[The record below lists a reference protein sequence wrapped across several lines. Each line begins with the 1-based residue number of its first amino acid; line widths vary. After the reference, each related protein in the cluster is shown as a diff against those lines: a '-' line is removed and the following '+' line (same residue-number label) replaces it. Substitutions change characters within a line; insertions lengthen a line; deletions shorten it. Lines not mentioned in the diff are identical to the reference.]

1 MPDLPDPLSGPE
13 AQEPSPAELR
23 GLRLLRVLVTI
34 LTGVMIVGIVA
45 LVVLMARGLDRM
57 SPPPGQTR
65 GQTTAPLPA
74 LPDTLELPEGASVQA
89 VTAGPGWWAVVTP
102 AGEILL
108 FDAGGALLR
117 RISAPELAGD

>member
-57 SPPPGQTR
+57 SPPAAEATDRTP
-65 GQTTAPLPA
+65 APLPA

-89 VTAGPGWWAVVTP
+89 VTAGPGWWAVVTQ

-108 FDAGGALLR
+108 FDADGALLR
-117 RISAPELAGD
+117 RIPAPELAGD